1 LPGLVVFAK
10 RKFKEMND
18 HNDPS
23 SHTTAVSKKMPP
35 CRKACPAG
43 IDIPRYIRH
52 INQGDFD
59 GALAIIRE
67 KIPFPAVCGY
77 ACDHPCESVC
87 SRRQYDEA
95 IAIRLL
101 KRAAEAC
108 STKTA
113 APISRRAPTGKK
125 VAVIG
130 SGPCGLTAA
139 YYLSVLGHEVKV
151 FEALPMAGG
160 MLRYGIPAYRLPKD
174 VLDREIDT
182 IRSSGLD
189 ILTNASVS
197 SAEALLAK
205 GFDAVLS
212 AAGAWRSLSIGVMGE
227 DAPMVKDGLRFLQ
240 GVNSD
245 RRKLIGGDVIVVGG
259 GNTAVDAA
267 RASMRMGAKTVLLYR
282 RTRQDM
288 PALPEEVTDA
298 EEEGVQIK
306 FLTAPVRIEKNSVVC
321 IKLTPG
327 AVDESGRKKPIPV
340 NGSEF
345 SLHCDAVILAV
356 GQTAN
361 AAALQIAKN
370 TDGTAK
376 VDAQLR
382 TPVKGI
388 FAAGDAVTGPK
399 TIINAI
405 AQGRLA
411 SIFIDRYLG
420 GKGDID
426 PEHSLER
433 DFEHPRPKP
442 MATPR
447 RLSDKMPA
455 ADRTKGFGLIE
466 SGFDAATAIQE
477 AERCLACDIHR
488 YQVILNPDLCKGCG
502 YCMEICGM
510 NVFSTS
516 NAFNPSGYKP
526 LSVKH
531 TDHCVGCLKCV
542 YVCPDLAISIK
553 EA

>member
-1 LPGLVVFAK
+1 
-10 RKFKEMND
+10 MQD
-18 HNDPS
+18 HTDPS
-23 SHTTAVSKKMPP
+23 SHAAAARKKLPP

-59 GALAIIRE
+59 GALAVIRE

-77 ACDHPCESVC
+77 ACVHPCESVC

-101 KRAAEAC
+101 KRAADTFSSKA
-108 STKTA
+108 TT
-113 APISRRAPTGKK
+113 PIHKLAPTGKK

-174 VLDREIDT
+174 VLDREIGV
-182 IRSSGLD
+182 IRSSGVD
-189 ILTNASVS
+189 IQTHTSVS
-197 SAEALLAK
+197 STEALLAK

-212 AAGAWRSLSIGVMGE
+212 AAGAWRSLNIGVKGE
-227 DAPMVKDGLRFLQ
+227 DSPMVVDGLRFLQ
-240 GVNSD
+240 EVNSG
-245 RRKLIGGDVIVVGG
+245 RQKNIGGVVIVVGG

-267 RASMRMGAKTVLLYR
+267 RASVRTGAETVLLYR
-282 RTRQDM
+282 RTREDM

-306 FLTAPVRIEKNSVVC
+306 FMTAPVRLEKNRVVC
-321 IKLTPG
+321 IKMAPG
-327 AVDESGRKKPIPV
+327 AVDESGRKKPTPV
-340 NGSEF
+340 DGSEF

-356 GQTAN
+356 GQTAD
-361 AAALQIAKN
+361 AGTLQLVEN
-370 TDGTAK
+370 RDGTAK

-382 TPVKGI
+382 TPVKGV

-399 TIINAI
+399 TIIDAI

-411 SIFIDRYLG
+411 SIFMDRFLG

-426 PEHSLER
+426 PERPPER
-433 DFEHPRPKP
+433 VLEHPQPEP
-442 MATPR
+442 MAMPR
-447 RLSDKMPA
+447 LLSAKMPA
-455 ADRTKGFGLIE
+455 ADRTRGFDLIE
-466 SGFDAATAIQE
+466 SGFDEATAIRE
-477 AERCLACDIHR
+477 AERCLACDVHR
-488 YQVILNPDLCKGCG
+488 YRVKLDPDLCKGCG
-502 YCMEICGM
+502 YCMEMCGM

-516 NAFNPSGYKP
+516 NAFNAGGYKP
-526 LSVKH
+526 LEV
-531 TDHCVGCLKCV
+531 TNTEHCVGCLKCV
-542 YVCPDLAISIK
+542 YVCPDLAISIQK
-553 EA
+553 Y